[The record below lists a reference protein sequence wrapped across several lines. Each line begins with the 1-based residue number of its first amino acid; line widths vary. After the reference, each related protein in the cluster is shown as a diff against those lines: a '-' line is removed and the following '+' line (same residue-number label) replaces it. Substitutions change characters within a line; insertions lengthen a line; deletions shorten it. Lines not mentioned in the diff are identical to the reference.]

1 MVDVVPTTLTG
12 GGDGDDEGNAPV
24 EENWAESV
32 AIAAS
37 CCDGVLWLS
46 TRYAELTP
54 AGRFGGVSAAPS
66 GSRAMAAAGI
76 YSS

>member
-32 AIAAS
+32 AIAS